1 MSREARGLVR
11 NERAGAITLG
21 ALSALLLAAVFALRA
36 HAADAPVSVVAATA
50 PTAAHRADMTALGLK
65 YKTAWDL
72 YQALEVQEKG
82 GAPLA
87 KSEVP
92 DWGGVYTRPLEGGI
106 FYDLDSPGG
115 KPTAK
120 WTPEYQ
126 ARLDKYVANLA
137 KGIEYDPLSQCESPG
152 HPRWLTLPFL
162 REHIVTPNQ
171 TTMIAEAFNSVRRIY
186 TDGRDHIPEA
196 DRYPLE
202 NGDSIGFWSGG
213 RLFVHTNQLSA
224 HMYERAQGDYSE
236 QVETVEIWRQVDAR
250 TLEADVW
257 VYDPPAL
264 REPWYTTQRYIKLTN
279 PDNQIRIRHWS
290 CKGNPNNEVYE
301 TPDGG
306 SQFRDFT
313 FTTEDDK
320 GAPAK

>member
-1 MSREARGLVR
+1 MTMFATQRDGRRGWV
-11 NERAGAITLG
+11 A
-21 ALSALLLAAVFALRA
+21 
-36 HAADAPVSVVAATA
+36 VAALALTA
-50 PTAAHRADMTALGLK
+50 LVAAPLTAAEQPLVPTDRAALHALGLK
-65 YKTAWDL
+65 HKTAWDL
-72 YQALEVQEKG
+72 YQALKVQARG

-106 FYDLDSPGG
+106 FYDLDSPDG

-120 WTPEYQ
+120 WTPEYK
-126 ARLDKYVANLA
+126 ARLDTYVANLA

-162 REHIVTPNQ
+162 REHIVTPGQ

-202 NGDSIGFWSGG
+202 NGDSIGFWYQGQ
-213 RLFVHTNQLSA
+213 LVVHTNQLTS

-236 QVETVEIWRQVDAR
+236 QAETVEVWRQVDDR

-264 REPWYTTQRYIKLTN
+264 AEPWYTKQRYIKLTN
-279 PDNQIRIRHWS
+279 PDNYIRIRHWS

-301 TPDGG
+301 TEEGG
-306 SQFRDFT
+306 SQFKDFT
-313 FTTEDDK
+313 FTTEDDA
-320 GAPAK
+320 GAKK

>member
-1 MSREARGLVR
+1 MTIFA
-11 NERAGAITLG
+11 AGMDGTRWWAAI
-21 ALSALLLAAVFALRA
+21 AACVLTAF
-36 HAADAPVSVVAATA
+36 VAA
-50 PTAAHRADMTALGLK
+50 PLTAAEQPLVPADRAALKALGLQ
-65 YKTAWDL
+65 YKTSWDL
-72 YQALEVQEKG
+72 YQALKARARG

-106 FYDLDSPGG
+106 FYDLDSPDG

-120 WTPEYQ
+120 WTPEYK
-126 ARLDKYVANLA
+126 ARLDTYVANLA

-162 REHIVTPNQ
+162 REHIVTPGQ

-202 NGDSIGFWSGG
+202 NGDSIGFWYQGQ
-213 RLFVHTNQLSA
+213 LVVHTNQLTS

-236 QVETVEIWRQVDAR
+236 QAETVEVWRQVDDR

-264 REPWYTTQRYIKLTN
+264 AEPWYTKQRYIKLTN
-279 PDNQIRIRHWS
+279 PDNYIRIRHWS

-301 TPDGG
+301 TEEGG

-313 FTTEDDK
+313 FTTEDDA
-320 GAPAK
+320 GAKK